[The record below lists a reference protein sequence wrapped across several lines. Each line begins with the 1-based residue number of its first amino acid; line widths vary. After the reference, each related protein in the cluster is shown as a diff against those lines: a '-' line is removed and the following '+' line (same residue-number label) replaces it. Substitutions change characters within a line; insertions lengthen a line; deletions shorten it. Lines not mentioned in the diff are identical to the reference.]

1 MNCSR
6 CGAVITE
13 TQIYCPS
20 CGMELPHKKI
30 QPGLKRAYEPEKT
43 SPGTVDGEQTTEEQ
57 E

>member
-43 SPGTVDGEQTTEEQ
+43 SSGTVDGKQTTEEQ